1 LEMIKEEDL
10 GFEPMLSELGA
21 NQDNGE
27 KKGV

>member
-1 LEMIKEEDL
+1 MIKEEDL